1 MKKKITENSVGMLAS
16 MAMAGVSGYAFGKS
30 IRVGDRSKAVSNA
43 IAIGL
48 FIVSAVAYAVAW
60 AAENRQEVPE
70 FDVPEPPMDFGPI
83 GNFAAYGTETE
94 L

>member
-30 IRVGDRSKAVSNA
+30 IRVGDRSKAISNA

-48 FIVSAVAYAVAW
+48 FIFSAAAYAVAW

>member
-1 MKKKITENSVGMLAS
+1 MKKINENVIGMFAS
-16 MAMAGVSGYAFGKS
+16 MAMAGVSGYALGKS
-30 IRVGDRSKAVSNA
+30 IRIGDRPKAISNA

-48 FIVSAVAYAVAW
+48 FIFSSAAYAIAW
-60 AAENRQEVPE
+60 AAESRQEVPE
-70 FDVPEPPMDFGPI
+70 FKVPEPPMDFGPI